1 MDVLTMVQALQSMLV
16 FSGPATPAPQAT
28 AEEVEWLVV
37 VLKAHMNDVPKA
49 KGWLTAAQIEK
60 LSGGEKNERDI
71 RKIARAAGH
80 GIVSYPGSPGYKLW
94 SECTVDEISHAIS
107 AIDSQIKDMTVRR
120 AMYERAYHAQ
130 YRGLS

>member
-1 MDVLTMVQALQSMLV
+1 MVQALQSEMI
-16 FSGPATPAPQAT
+16 FSSPAPVAT

-37 VLKAHMNDVPKA
+37 ILKAHMHDVPKH
-49 KGWLTAAQIEK
+49 KGWLTAAEIEK
-60 LSGGEKNERDI
+60 LSGGTKNERDI

-80 GIVSYPGSPGYKLW
+80 GIVSHPGSRGYKLW
-94 SECTVDEISHAIS
+94 SECTVDEIAHAIS
-107 AIDSQIKDMTVRR
+107 AIQSQINDMTVRR